1 MGSRFSDSG
10 WHAAVVRNQRL
21 LPFKPRFSHN
31 EDGAGV
37 SGSELSW
44 PMESQADT
52 PSSQSVE
59 SCSLDLPAACDFRGR
74 EAAPEASQGTSS
86 KSLSSLESHS
96 FPCSSTADPGNKK
109 SLNRTNFSNNWQ
121 RHRHVVVLF
130 LHLEGVSFLSHVE
143 RHFTQQH
150 CGEGLQR
157 NLPE

>member
-1 MGSRFSDSG
+1 MAGLQDSPG
-10 WHAAVVRNQRL
+10 CNLGQL
-21 LPFKPRFSHN
+21 LLRTAC
-31 EDGAGV
+31 DV
-37 SGSELSW
+37 ELLCFPCR